1 MAGFEPPA
9 YAVEVEGMVA
19 YAYENINHV
28 GQNCE
33 GPFESRVDN
42 IYTVRCGSLQMVS
55 ESIPTLVWGFVWPY
69 RRCLTIWPHNP
80 VGHNKDFVSTLGERK
95 QRREPKLGLGL
106 WLYGPQAQR
115 ATAFH
120 FLVSK
125 RLIFLDEE
133 DEGETENN
141 GPAVPDPSPAGITV
155 MSMSMAQKERV
166 SERKLGVRA
175 LFA

>member
-1 MAGFEPPA
+1 MQCSMMWFLHIA
-9 YAVEVEGMVA
+9 
-19 YAYENINHV
+19 
-28 GQNCE
+28 Q
-33 GPFESRVDN
+33 
-42 IYTVRCGSLQMVS
+42 
-55 ESIPTLVWGFVWPY
+55 
-69 RRCLTIWPHNP
+69 
-80 VGHNKDFVSTLGERK
+80 VSTTIS
-95 QRREPKLGLGL
+95 
-106 WLYGPQAQR
+106 QAQR